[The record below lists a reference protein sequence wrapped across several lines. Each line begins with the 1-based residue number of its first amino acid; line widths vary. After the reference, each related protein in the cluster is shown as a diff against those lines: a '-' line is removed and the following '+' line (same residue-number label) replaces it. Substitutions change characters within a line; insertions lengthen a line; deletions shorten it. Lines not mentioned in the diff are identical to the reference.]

1 MKQGTTLS
9 QPCVSVYLKRLRR
22 GAKAVK
28 QASGLQEKLRCL
40 PNNTKMPVAATKV
53 DFYVSLFSILDPK
66 IKEKKNKK
74 GLKKNKKKNISKVI
88 AHACYIS
95 KPSNS

>member
-1 MKQGTTLS
+1 MKQATILS
-9 QPCVSVYLKRLRR
+9 QPYVSVYLKRLRR
-22 GAKAVK
+22 GAKAVNRG
-28 QASGLQEKLRCL
+28 SGLREKLRCWR
-40 PNNTKMPVAATKV
+40 NNTKKRVVVIKA
-53 DFYVSLFSILDPK
+53 DFYINLFSILDPK